1 MQNSNQT
8 AESGVAPQLPSLLAA
23 PFKLVPDLVHTR
35 LLVALLNHLFQQQ
48 LQEGELDFL
57 ESKTA
62 VIHLLDAGV
71 QFRFTKGREQLVAH
85 SGDGPIDLIISGN
98 LYDFIQ
104 LSVGEEDPDT
114 LFFQRRIHLEGNVE
128 LGLETKNLI
137 YGLDMDA
144 LTIPAPLRTA
154 LDKAINFY
162 RK

>member
-1 MQNSNQT
+1 
-8 AESGVAPQLPSLLAA
+8 
-23 PFKLVPDLVHTR
+23 
-35 LLVALLNHLFQQQ
+35 
-48 LQEGELDFL
+48 
-57 ESKTA
+57 
-62 VIHLLDAGV
+62 
-71 QFRFTKGREQLVAH
+71 VAH